1 MDREPRQV
9 TQLLREW
16 SRGNESVFDE
26 LSALVYD
33 ELHQLAAGYMRR
45 EKAGH
50 TLQPTALLHE
60 AYLRLTGQEQPEWEN
75 RAQFFSFAAH
85 LMRQI
90 LVDHART
97 KAAAKRGGDWQKVP
111 LEEIDL
117 PTHNRTVDLLALDE
131 ALDRLA
137 AFDQRKTQILE
148 LRFFSGMTEE
158 EIGAALGISV
168 ATIRRDL
175 RVAEAWLE
183 RELRPADKTDERFL
197 A

>member
-1 MDREPRQV
+1 MTGNPRQV

-16 SRGNESVFDE
+16 SRGNESVFEE

-60 AYLRLTGQEQPEWEN
+60 AYLLLTGQEQPEWQN
-75 RAQFFSFAAH
+75 RAQFFGFAAH

-90 LVDHART
+90 LVDHARV

-111 LEEIDL
+111 LEG
-117 PTHNRTVDLLALDE
+117 
-131 ALDRLA
+131 
-137 AFDQRKTQILE
+137 QITYQASSLE
-148 LRFFSGMTEE
+148 LS
-158 EIGAALGISV
+158 
-168 ATIRRDL
+168 
-175 RVAEAWLE
+175 
-183 RELRPADKTDERFL
+183 AD

>member
-1 MDREPRQV
+1 MEGEHHHV

-26 LSALVYD
+26 LNALVFD

-60 AYLRLTGQEQPEWEN
+60 AYLRLAGQEQPEWEN
-75 RAQFFSFAAH
+75 RSQFFRFAAH

-90 LVDHART
+90 LVDHARA

-117 PTHNRTVDLLALDE
+117 PSNSRTVDLLSLDE

-137 AFDQRKTQILE
+137 AFDKRKAHILE

-158 EIGAALGISV
+158 EIGAALAISV

-175 RVAEAWLE
+175 RLAEAWLE
-183 RELRPADKTDERFL
+183 RELRPARKQSSGS
-197 A
+197 

>member
-1 MDREPRQV
+1 MTGNPRHV

-26 LSALVYD
+26 LSALVFD

-75 RAQFFSFAAH
+75 RAQFFRFAAH

-90 LVDHART
+90 LVDHARA
-97 KAAAKRGGDWQKVP
+97 KAATKRGGDWQKVP
-111 LEEIDL
+111 LERIDL
-117 PTHNRTVDLLALDE
+117 PSNNRTVDLLAVDQ

-137 AFDQRKTQILE
+137 AFDKRKAHILE
-148 LRFFSGMTEE
+148 LRFFSGLTEE
-158 EIGAALGISV
+158 EIGAAIGISV

-175 RVAEAWLE
+175 RLAESWLQ
-183 RELRPADKTDERFL
+183 RELRPAGNT
-197 A
+197 

>member
-1 MDREPRQV
+1 MDRELHQV

-16 SRGNESVFDE
+16 SRGNESVFAD

-60 AYLRLTGQEQPEWEN
+60 AYLRLTGQKQPEWEN
-75 RAQFFSFAAH
+75 RSQFFSFSAH

-90 LVDHART
+90 LVDPARA

-111 LEEIDL
+111 LEKIEVL
-117 PTHNRTVDLLALDE
+117 SNNRIIDLLA
-131 ALDRLA
+131 
-137 AFDQRKTQILE
+137 
-148 LRFFSGMTEE
+148 
-158 EIGAALGISV
+158 
-168 ATIRRDL
+168 
-175 RVAEAWLE
+175 
-183 RELRPADKTDERFL
+183 
-197 A
+197 